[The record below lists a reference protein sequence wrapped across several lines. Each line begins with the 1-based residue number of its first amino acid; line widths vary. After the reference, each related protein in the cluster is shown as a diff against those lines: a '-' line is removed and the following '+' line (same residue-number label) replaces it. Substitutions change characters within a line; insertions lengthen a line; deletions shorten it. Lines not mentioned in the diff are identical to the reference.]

1 MARYRRARHCCLLY
15 LDTSEQLSVS
25 DYWRA
30 STILGSVARGYVC
43 LCVTRNSPFTSSN
56 DHNGPIPVCLLSS
69 YQVLLYYHTKQTRVL
84 ASEVANAISPALL
97 QSLTFLPRPIKVLF
111 WLSTPPHQGVVLA
124 LCVCLVVCYSV
135 KCLLSDF
142 YNMWAHALQSWNY
155 TRQVAAPCNECG
167 QAML

>member
-1 MARYRRARHCCLLY
+1 VARYRRARHCCLLY

-111 WLSTPPHQGVVLA
+111 WLSVFVWLFVTVLS
-124 LCVCLVVCYSV
+124 VCYQIFII
-135 KCLLSDF
+135 CGHTL
-142 YNMWAHALQSWNY
+142 YNHGIILARWQHPATSAGKLCCDEDLMCIPSFL
-155 TRQVAAPCNECG
+155 
-167 QAML
+167 